1 MEFSI
6 LIPKSLI
13 CDLQARAA
21 AGLPNEVGGFLTG
34 ARTNMGAVI
43 SKATG
48 PYHHDRFSRTTFK
61 RLDKQHS
68 VNIMNSWRESGTKET
83 LLGDWHSH
91 TSSSLEYSYLD
102 KKGWK
107 SMISKN
113 HSPMVGLIVN
123 ADTFN
128 MYQLLRKGSF
138 TVTRVQKIAENSANI
153 LFRYVD

>member
-1 MEFSI
+1 M
-6 LIPKSLI
+6 IPKSLI
-13 CDLQARAA
+13 SDLRAKAA
-21 AGLPNEVGGFLTG
+21 AGLPNEVGGFLIG
-34 ARTNMGAVI
+34 SRTNMGVVI
-43 SKATG
+43 NRATG

-68 VNIMNSWRESGTKET
+68 VIIMNSWRKSGTKET

-91 TSSSLEYSYLD
+91 TSSSLEYSNLD
-102 KKGWK
+102 KKGWI

-123 ADTFN
+123 AHNFN
-128 MYQLLRKGSF
+128 LYRLLNKVSF
-138 TVTRVQKIAENSANI
+138 SVARVQKIAENSENI